1 MELHELHGKFLN
13 GALPMERIRYF
24 VKNLRNGRSY
34 CSRRVDA
41 MQGSVLVFQA
51 SFSFQVPEPE
61 QPQYF
66 APPPLIV
73 SSGDFQLLPTV
84 PDGQSSVP
92 RKVLYPELCP
102 IGHERYKHALATLPK
117 EHRHYSLLQQ
127 WTHDQSTLAVEY
139 RPAVPTMYDRNGT
152 IQHGSTMA
160 YWLRSRGPYPGSV
173 NHQRAALGFHVD
185 QFMLNSMEASTNGLL
200 KDARFEVKGK
210 TPSMQTSLD
219 HTMWF
224 HNTFQISDWLLMVV
238 ENQAVSNGRALI
250 LARIYRK
257 DGVLVAIAVRS
268 QAMYA
273 HADPRGRVSLSRR
286 HVQPPVV
293 YLWRFQPCHSFQCWS
308 TSQHMPSFLYVSVVH
323 RLMQNGYLLPNV
335 PVVLPHELVE
345 SWPAFVRWTR
355 NDLVNWDALRADY
368 GDHVAPVVVG
378 SERIEMRVDSAI
390 DLILKKGDSVYIK
403 DWHLVRSARTD
414 SLSSCDLSSAELCR
428 RMPYTTPAL
437 FADDC
442 A

>member
-127 WTHDQSTLAVEY
+127 WTHDQSTRGLKSRA
-139 RPAVPTMYDRNGT
+139 RRRLCKRASTT
-152 IQHGSTMA
+152 QCGSTTLFKLA
-160 YWLRSRGPYPGSV
+160 IGCSWSSRTKQS
-173 NHQRAALGFHVD
+173 A
-185 QFMLNSMEASTNGLL
+185 T
-200 KDARFEVKGK
+200 
-210 TPSMQTSLD
+210 
-219 HTMWF
+219 
-224 HNTFQISDWLLMVV
+224 V
-238 ENQAVSNGRALI
+238 ER
-250 LARIYRK
+250 
-257 DGVLVAIAVRS
+257 
-268 QAMYA
+268 
-273 HADPRGRVSLSRR
+273 
-286 HVQPPVV
+286 
-293 YLWRFQPCHSFQCWS
+293 
-308 TSQHMPSFLYVSVVH
+308 
-323 RLMQNGYLLPNV
+323 
-335 PVVLPHELVE
+335 
-345 SWPAFVRWTR
+345 
-355 NDLVNWDALRADY
+355 
-368 GDHVAPVVVG
+368 
-378 SERIEMRVDSAI
+378 
-390 DLILKKGDSVYIK
+390 
-403 DWHLVRSARTD
+403 
-414 SLSSCDLSSAELCR
+414 
-428 RMPYTTPAL
+428 
-437 FADDC
+437 
-442 A
+442 